1 MATVRRS
8 LSLVALAISCAVYG
22 DDHYEVNFGTQIGT
36 ATPRPRPARPAGPAP
51 TDDDGLPDTINWE
64 ATTGKGGG
72 DIIIFEHIN
81 SEDDEDGPDFTA
93 ASETEPRKDK
103 DLSRG
108 RGAAPGP
115 GATPVPLLT

>member
-36 ATPRPRPARPAGPAP
+36 ATPRPRPAGPAP

-64 ATTGKGGG
+64 ASTGGSGSA
-72 DIIIFEHIN
+72 EQ
-81 SEDDEDGPDFTA
+81 
-93 ASETEPRKDK
+93 PRMDK
-103 DLSRG
+103 DLSR
-108 RGAAPGP
+108 AAPRPREVLVHAG
-115 GATPVPLLT
+115 LLG